1 MTRTN
6 PDKLSVEYPVIK
18 FIKRRMKRNDD
29 IKTHQIN
36 KFDNRVKGSPFLL
49 QIIQYTQELFES
61 APDDKGETA
70 ETRRLAMII
79 RGHLNT
85 IENQDIVYKKQIAE
99 LKEKLEDLELE
110 LSTRR
115 AFD

>member
-49 QIIQYTQELFES
+49 QIIQYTQELYDKAADE
-61 APDDKGETA
+61 KGETR

-79 RGHLNT
+79 TGHLYT
-85 IENQDIVYKKQIAE
+85 IENQEKQIAE
-99 LKEKLEDLELE
+99 LKQKLEEQELE

-115 AFD
+115 AYD

>member
-18 FIKRRMKRNDD
+18 FIKRKMKRNDD
-29 IKTHQIN
+29 ISNDQIK
-36 KFDNRVKGSPFLL
+36 KFDSRVKDSPVLL
-49 QIIQYTQELFES
+49 QIIQYTQELYDK
-61 APDDKGETA
+61 AVDDKGETK

-79 RGHLNT
+79 TGHLYT
-85 IENQDIVYKKQIAE
+85 IENQEKQIAE
-99 LKEKLEDLELE
+99 LKQKLEEQELE

-115 AFD
+115 AYD

>member
-85 IENQDIVYKKQIAE
+85 IENQEKQIAE